1 MFSYSC
7 YHPFQP
13 WYCDVF
19 GTHFSWVVFS
29 DSRLIALIKLA
40 WLPNCSR
47 TIRSRNTLLLYC
59 IRLPLLHLSC
69 RFLKRRVS
77 TIAIACLDNGLSSSR
92 PGKRKSP
99 NESPPT
105 SSHPSIVELFYDWRS
120 DRTIPPVDATVVYI
134 NTVVEAQ
141 RLSIEGN
148 IVTVRQAAAHLLQR
162 CVAGALLLL
171 SAFET
176 S

>member
-1 MFSYSC
+1 M
-7 YHPFQP
+7 
-13 WYCDVF
+13 D
-19 GTHFSWVVFS
+19 
-29 DSRLIALIKLA
+29 LA
-40 WLPNCSR
+40 PVTPGN
-47 TIRSRNTLLLYC
+47 
-59 IRLPLLHLSC
+59 
-69 RFLKRRVS
+69 V
-77 TIAIACLDNGLSSSR
+77 SR
-92 PGKRKSP
+92 PT
-99 NESPPT
+99 NLLPPLPT
-105 SSHPSIVELFYDWRS
+105 LSHPSIVELFYDWRS

-134 NTVVEAQ
+134 NTVVEAK